1 MRVLIVSEHEVERSR
16 AASML
21 RPRSDV
27 EVVEAAGARDA
38 KRLLVDEEFD
48 VLVVD
53 GDLAPQGGFSFLYE
67 FHLAAEQEG
76 TTTPPAVVL
85 TARSED
91 RWLADWARAATTLPK
106 PVDPFA
112 IARTVDEL
120 TAAPA

>member
-1 MRVLIVSEHEVERSR
+1 MRVLVVSEHQVVRQR

-21 RPRSDV
+21 RARPAV
-27 EVVEAAGARDA
+27 EIVDAATAHDA
-38 KRLLVDEEFD
+38 KRLLVDETFD

-67 FHLAAEQEG
+67 FHQQAEQDG
-76 TTTPPAVVL
+76 LTTPPAIVL

-91 RWLADWARAATTLPK
+91 RWLADWAHAATTLPK

-112 IARTVDEL
+112 VARTVDSL
-120 TAAPA
+120 TAANT

>member
-1 MRVLIVSEHEVERSR
+1 MRVLIVSEHRVERTR

-21 RPRSDV
+21 RPRAGV
-27 EVVEAAGARDA
+27 EIVEAGTARDA

-48 VLVVD
+48 VLVID

-67 FHLAAEQEG
+67 FHGRAEQEG
-76 TTTPPAVVL
+76 LTTPPAIVL

-91 RWLADWARAATTLPK
+91 RWLADWARAEATLPK

-112 IARTVDEL
+112 VARAVDEL
-120 TAAPA
+120 TAATA

>member
-1 MRVLIVSEHEVERSR
+1 MRVLIVSEHRDERRR

-21 RPRSDV
+21 RPRAGV
-27 EVVEAAGARDA
+27 EVVEASTAREA

-67 FHLAAEQEG
+67 FHGRAEQEDL
-76 TTTPPAVVL
+76 TAPPAIVL
-85 TARSED
+85 TARAED
-91 RWLADWARAATTLPK
+91 RWLADWARAAATLPK

-112 IARTVDEL
+112 VARAVDEV
-120 TAAPA
+120 TAAAT

>member
-1 MRVLIVSEHEVERSR
+1 MRVLIVSEHQVVRTR
-16 AASML
+16 TASML
-21 RPRSDV
+21 RARAGV
-27 EVVEAAGARDA
+27 AITEATTARAA

-48 VLVVD
+48 VLVID
-53 GDLAPQGGFSFLYE
+53 GDLSPQGGFSFLYE
-67 FHLAAEQEG
+67 FHAQAEQVG
-76 TTTPPAVVL
+76 VATPPAIVL

-112 IARTVDEL
+112 VARAVDAL

>member
-1 MRVLIVSEHEVERSR
+1 MRVLIVSEHEVERTR

-21 RPRSDV
+21 RPRAGV
-27 EVVEAAGARDA
+27 ELTEATTAREA
-38 KRLLVDEEFD
+38 KRLLVDEDFD

-67 FHLAAEQEG
+67 LHQHAEYEG
-76 TTTPPAVVL
+76 TTMPPAVVL

-91 RWLADWARAATTLPK
+91 RWLADWAHAATTLPK

-112 IARTVDEL
+112 VARAVDEL
-120 TAAPA
+120 TAATA

>member
-1 MRVLIVSEHEVERSR
+1 MRVLIVSEHQVERAR

-21 RPRSDV
+21 RPRAEV
-27 EVVEAAGARDA
+27 EVIEAASAREA
-38 KRLLVDEEFD
+38 KRLLVDEELD

-67 FHLAAEQEG
+67 LHLHAEHQG

-91 RWLADWARAATTLPK
+91 RWLADWAHAATTLPK

-112 IARTVDEL
+112 VARAVDEL